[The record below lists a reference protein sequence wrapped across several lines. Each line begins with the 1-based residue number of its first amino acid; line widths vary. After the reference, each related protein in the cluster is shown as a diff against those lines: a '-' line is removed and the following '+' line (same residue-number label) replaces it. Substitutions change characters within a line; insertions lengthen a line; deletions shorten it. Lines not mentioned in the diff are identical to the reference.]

1 VEPRSANLIAKGL
14 MPMGNDQTL
23 ARGGAGL
30 SDTDVLTVMIAF
42 GSLMLLLVDVMIK
55 LIELHDNH
63 KNDRQ

>member
-1 VEPRSANLIAKGL
+1 

-42 GSLMLLLVDVMIK
+42 GGLMLLLVDVMIK

>member
-1 VEPRSANLIAKGL
+1 

-23 ARGGAGL
+23 ARGGAEL
-30 SDTDVLTVMIAF
+30 SDADVLTVMIAF

>member
-1 VEPRSANLIAKGL
+1 
-14 MPMGNDQTL
+14 MGNDQTL

-55 LIELHDNH
+55 LIELT
-63 KNDRQ
+63 RQSQKRPPVNYFTVV